1 MRISTQNSKLK
12 LQNFQLQLLIAFIS
26 GTLMGL
32 TVAPVG
38 AWFLAWFAL
47 APLWV
52 LVVEYCKK
60 DNSIPAP
67 ISQSQQGMPSKNL
80 NLASKRKKA
89 DVTFKPSTLIQH
101 SHPQVQKQE
110 KLFSLPSWNFYF
122 LPLLWGIGYYGVSLS
137 WISGLHPLTWLGV
150 PWLGSIAIAFFSWSF
165 ITLWGVALVTL
176 WALMMR
182 IIAQAT
188 RKSLL
193 FPLTQVICGTAV
205 WCLTESIWS
214 AGPLW
219 WSSLSYTQSPYNL
232 VILHVGQLS
241 GANAVTAAIV
251 AVNGLIAQG
260 WINRKDPDSVKN
272 NSPSKHQLSIFN
284 NYFLQATILFI
295 SLHIIGFLLYN
306 QPISKAPETA
316 LKIGI
321 VQGNIPN
328 RTKFDFLGLRRA
340 VQGYTS
346 GYEKL
351 VTENVDAVLTPEGA
365 LPFFSQD
372 IKNSSLVTA
381 VKEKGVVAWIGGF
394 AEQGGSRYTNSLF
407 TFNGNGE
414 IFSKYGKHKL
424 VPLGEYV
431 PFEEFLG
438 SIINRLSPVTA
449 KQIPGKPNQIF
460 ETPFG
465 RGIVGICYESAFPE
479 IFRYQA
485 AMGGEFI
492 LTASNNDPYSAAMQ
506 TQHHAQDT
514 MRAIETD
521 RWAARATN
529 TGLSAFVDP
538 HGKTLW
544 ISGHKTYE
552 AHAETIYRRQTQ
564 TLYVRLGDWLTP
576 SLLGLSIFFLVL
588 QYRLKE

>member
-1 MRISTQNSKLK
+1 MILLKTQNFKYLTA
-12 LQNFQLQLLIAFIS
+12 LIS
-26 GTLMGL
+26 GALMGF
-32 TVAPVG
+32 TVAPVS

-52 LVVEYCKK
+52 LIAQSCQK
-60 DNSIPAP
+60 DNPTSTPISKFKNGIPATK
-67 ISQSQQGMPSKNL
+67 QSLTTKIRKSDVKFELEIPVKNEVK
-80 NLASKRKKA
+80 NK
-89 DVTFKPSTLIQH
+89 
-101 SHPQVQKQE
+101 E
-110 KLFSLPSWNFYF
+110 KLFSLPPLNFYL

-150 PWLGSIAIAFFSWSF
+150 PWLGSIAIALFSWSF
-165 ITLWGVALVTL
+165 ITLWGTALVTA
-176 WALMMR
+176 WALIMR
-182 IIAQAT
+182 ILAQAT
-188 RKSLL
+188 RNSPL
-193 FPLTQVICGTAV
+193 FPLTQVLFGTAI
-205 WCLTESIWS
+205 WCLTESVWS

-232 VILHVGQLS
+232 VILHLGQLS

-260 WINRKDPDSVKN
+260 WINRKNADSGEKN
-272 NSPSKHQLSIFN
+272 SRFVNS
-284 NYFLQATILFI
+284 YFFLAITLFI
-295 SLHIIGFLLYN
+295 SFHIIGFVLYS

-328 RTKFDFLGLRRA
+328 RTKFDYFGLRRA
-340 VQGYTS
+340 IQGYTS

-351 VTENVDAVLTPEGA
+351 VTQDVDAVLTPEGA

-407 TFNGNGE
+407 TFTGNGE
-414 IFSKYGKHKL
+414 IFSTYGKHKL
-424 VPLGEYV
+424 VPLGEYI
-431 PFEEFLG
+431 PFEELLG

-449 KQIPGKPNQIF
+449 KQIPGKPNQTF

-485 AMGGEFI
+485 ALGGEFI

-564 TLYVRLGDWLTP
+564 TLYVNLGDWLTP
-576 SLLGLSIFFLVL
+576 SLVGLSIFLLVF
-588 QYRLKE
+588 R

>member
-1 MRISTQNSKLK
+1 MILLKTQNFKY
-12 LQNFQLQLLIAFIS
+12 LIALIS
-26 GTLMGL
+26 GTLMGF
-32 TVAPVG
+32 TVAPVS
-38 AWFLAWFAL
+38 AWFLSWFAL

-52 LVVEYCKK
+52 LVVQFGQK
-60 DNSIPAP
+60 DNPTSTPIPKFKYGTSIAK
-67 ISQSQQGMPSKNL
+67 QSLATKSRKSDVKLELEIPVKNDGK
-80 NLASKRKKA
+80 NK
-89 DVTFKPSTLIQH
+89 D
-101 SHPQVQKQE
+101 
-110 KLFSLPSWNFYF
+110 KLFSLPSLSFYL

-137 WISGLHPLTWLGV
+137 WISGLHPLTWLGI

-165 ITLWGVALVTL
+165 ITLWGSALVTA
-176 WALMMR
+176 WALIMK
-182 IIAQAT
+182 ITVQAT
-188 RKSLL
+188 QKSPL
-193 FPLTQVICGTAV
+193 FPLTQVIFGTAI
-205 WCLTESIWS
+205 WCLIESVWS
-214 AGPLW
+214 TGPLW
-219 WSSLSYTQSPYNL
+219 WSSLSYTQSPHNL
-232 VILHVGQLS
+232 VILHLGQLS
-241 GANAVTAAIV
+241 GANAVTASIV

-260 WINRKDPDSVKN
+260 WINRKNPDSVEKN
-272 NSPSKHQLSIFN
+272 FRFVNS
-284 NYFLQATILFI
+284 YFFLTITLFI
-295 SLHIIGFLLYN
+295 SVHITGFILYN
-306 QPISKAPETA
+306 QPISKTPETA

-328 RTKFDFLGLRRA
+328 RTKFDYFGLRRA
-340 VQGYTS
+340 IQGYTS

-351 VTENVDAVLTPEGA
+351 VKQNVDAVLTPEGA

-407 TFNGNGE
+407 TFTGNGE
-414 IFSKYGKHKL
+414 IFSTYGKHKL
-424 VPLGEYV
+424 VPLGEYI

-438 SIINRLSPVTA
+438 NIINRLSPVTA

-485 AMGGEFI
+485 AKGGEFI
-492 LTASNNDPYSAAMQ
+492 ITASNNDPYSEAMQ

-552 AHAETIYRRQTQ
+552 THAETIYRRQTQ
-564 TLYVRLGDWLTP
+564 TLYVNLGDWLTP
-576 SLLGLSIFFLVL
+576 SLVGLSIFLLVF
-588 QYRLKE
+588 R